1 MKHGSSN
8 KIEYKIGFVLMA
20 LYIFSAYVAVD
31 ITISASVNT
40 FFLYAFLGWG
50 TLVALMHGI
59 MKKLST
65 HTIYYA
71 GFMVVSLL
79 SMGYSPEFNIFSGQ
93 FYLMIVAFL
102 MTFLFNI
109 FIRKEKDFVYLSW
122 FYAISS
128 FALVIMLQVTGN
140 LEGTEGERLGQELVG
155 NANIFATIIMV
166 AVLYELWLLVYGTKK
181 WFIKLAL
188 IAMVIYNM
196 YALALSAGRK
206 YVVIPFMF
214 LYILLICKTN
224 KKGKRNVILYTLL
237 TVILVVCSYNLMMNN
252 EILYESVGVR
262 MEQMIEGGNDE
273 GELDS
278 SSKVREIMRNDAIEQ
293 WWEKPILG

>member
-1 MKHGSSN
+1 
-8 KIEYKIGFVLMA
+8 
-20 LYIFSAYVAVD
+20 
-31 ITISASVNT
+31 
-40 FFLYAFLGWG
+40 
-50 TLVALMHGI
+50 
-59 MKKLST
+59 
-65 HTIYYA
+65 
-71 GFMVVSLL
+71 
-79 SMGYSPEFNIFSGQ
+79 
-93 FYLMIVAFL
+93 
-102 MTFLFNI
+102 
-109 FIRKEKDFVYLSW
+109 
-122 FYAISS
+122 
-128 FALVIMLQVTGN
+128 MLQVTGN

-155 NANIFATIIMV
+155 NANIFATVIMV

-237 TVILVVCSYNLMMNN
+237 TVILVVCAYNLMMNN

-293 WWEKPILG
+293 WWEKPIFGYGFDSYKYRANIVVKHFFYSHCNYTEMLYNGGIIMFVAYYWIYYKIIAEFFRKKNAPEKFRAFAIATAISILALDYGAITYSAAVIHIMLMLSLKFLDLKNDEENLITDKITENIEKGHII